1 MNPGEDSPKLLKRP
15 ARRRALITAATR
27 AFARTGFSATS
38 LDEVAVE
45 AGVSRVLIY
54 RHFDSKAELYQAALD
69 HVAEQLVAATGAP
82 DGLGPGS
89 LAGLVQVAHENP
101 DGFRLFFAHSAR
113 EPEFREHADWLRAA
127 MTKTAQPYLEQALS
141 DEAHQRWAAALVPV
155 VVIEALLAW
164 LDIGARDP
172 NEVADIVADMVG
184 AVVSAI
190 SRGESR

>member
-1 MNPGEDSPKLLKRP
+1 MATDDGPKLLKRP

-38 LDEVAVE
+38 LDDVAAE
-45 AGVSRVLIY
+45 AKVSRVLIY

-69 HVAEQLVAATGAP
+69 HIAEQLVAATGAP
-82 DGLGPGS
+82 DALGPNS
-89 LAGLVQVAHENP
+89 LAGLARVAHENP
-101 DGFRLFFAHSAR
+101 AGFRLFFAHSGR

-127 MTKTAQPYLEQALS
+127 MTKTAQPYLTQALS

-164 LDIGARDP
+164 LDSGAEDP
-172 NEVADIVADMVG
+172 EQVAEVIADMVG
-184 AVVSAI
+184 SVVSAI